1 MASITS
7 ELSWLGDRNMYN
19 KVVRRYKKLRKMGAY
34 PDAAGYTAMLNAC
47 MRGKIGAV
55 ADKVVLDMMV
65 FPPEDGFKMSD
76 MVMALTAC
84 ARSSRPVEALEILA
98 AMEQMPAA
106 DNVRPNMQCYALTM
120 EAIKFAPSH
129 LPIEELARRVMKQVR
144 ISKLEL
150 TAQYYK
156 ALLQVLVRVRRYKEA
171 LACFDLLCLEADADV
186 RAEHYEAAMRAACV
200 LKDQESVKS
209 LLGEVLM
216 DEQRFKSKYSSIMSL
231 AAKALANANNWRLAV
246 KVLEKI
252 PSPRSYD
259 VMHACIASVGR
270 GGNAIL
276 CRSLFNSMKAEGHRP
291 NRATYNAVLHACS
304 SAGELEDAKLILD
317 EMSASGIS
325 LNVVTYNIA
334 LNSRARVGDARGAIN
349 LLAEMDRSGI
359 EASVVSYATAIN
371 AAAQFN
377 SSSLAVTLLDTMMT
391 SGEVVPNEYVFTAA
405 LTACENDPDNSAA
418 ATAAQ
423 RIVDAM
429 AEVGVADMSDK
440 LRNRLAAQ
448 ARRMLSR
455 DVAAR
460 DVDNLSKDE
469 EALGITLKGRQEAV

>member
-1 MASITS
+1 
-7 ELSWLGDRNMYN
+7 
-19 KVVRRYKKLRKMGAY
+19 
-34 PDAAGYTAMLNAC
+34 
-47 MRGKIGAV
+47 
-55 ADKVVLDMMV
+55 
-65 FPPEDGFKMSD
+65 
-76 MVMALTAC
+76 
-84 ARSSRPVEALEILA
+84 
-98 AMEQMPAA
+98 
-106 DNVRPNMQCYALTM
+106 
-120 EAIKFAPSH
+120 
-129 LPIEELARRVMKQVR
+129 
-144 ISKLEL
+144 
-150 TAQYYK
+150 
-156 ALLQVLVRVRRYKEA
+156 
-171 LACFDLLCLEADADV
+171 
-186 RAEHYEAAMRAACV
+186 
-200 LKDQESVKS
+200 
-209 LLGEVLM
+209 
-216 DEQRFKSKYSSIMSL
+216 
-231 AAKALANANNWRLAV
+231 
-246 KVLEKI
+246 
-252 PSPRSYD
+252 
-259 VMHACIASVGR
+259 
-270 GGNAIL
+270 
-276 CRSLFNSMKAEGHRP
+276 MKAEGHRP

-317 EMSASGIS
+317 EMSANGIS

-334 LNSRARVGDARGAIN
+334 LNSRARVGDARGAVN

-460 DVDNLSKDE
+460 DVGNLSKDE
-469 EALGITLKGRQEAV
+469 EALGIALKGRQEAV